1 MIDNNIISRKGA
13 LKVINRYGTDILR
26 IEAIKALPPISTKKT
41 GRWTIKQYQVPI
53 ENKQVPT
60 ISCTALPVEPTACK
74 IVYTYTH
81 SACKSEEYLNKYNY
95 CPNCGAKM
103 EVK

>member
-1 MIDNNIISRKGA
+1 MICRNNDKYGYSDRFHEFTEEC
-13 LKVINRYGTDILR
+13 LKLPSVST
-26 IEAIKALPPISTKKT
+26 EKA

-53 ENKQVPT
+53 ENEQVPT

-74 IVYTYTH
+74 IVYSYTH
-81 SACKSEEYLNKYNY
+81 SACKSEEYFNKYIY

-103 EVK
+103 EMEE